1 MPCIYKSFYL
11 LPFFTPNK
19 RVIIPINYKKRQR
32 KLSDQAWRWAF
43 YDWANSAFATT
54 VMAGF
59 FPIFFKS
66 YWANDLTDAESTF
79 VIGSANSIVGLI
91 IALSAPIMGAFAD
104 AGNSKK
110 KQLLTFAVLGIMAT
124 GYLFFIPES
133 SWKFA
138 ITFYAIGVI
147 GFSGGNIFYDS
158 LLVSV
163 AKDSERNRVSSLGFS
178 LGYLGGGLL
187 FLLNVMMFSFPD
199 FFGLKSQVEAVLW
212 SFLSVAIWW
221 SIFTVPLV
229 TGVKEPHRSQQ
240 HKTFLDISKEAFK
253 SLYQTSKSISQYKS
267 AVVFLLAY
275 FLYMDGVDTIIR
287 MATSYGSDIG
297 ISAQSMISALL
308 LTQFIGFPATL
319 IFGRYADRFGHKQTL
334 SFAIIIYIGVVLFS
348 AQMDSAIEFYV
359 MASIIGLVQGGVQAI
374 SRSYFSSLIPEN
386 KAAEFFGFYNFIGK
400 SSVFIGP
407 FMVSGIALLTSSP
420 NLGILSLLLLFIPGL
435 IILRRI
441 P

>member
-1 MPCIYKSFYL
+1 M
-11 LPFFTPNK
+11 
-19 RVIIPINYKKRQR
+19 KRQR
-32 KLSDQAWRWAF
+32 KLSKQAWRWAF

-66 YWANDLTDAESTF
+66 YWATDLTDAESTF
-79 VIGSANSIVGLI
+79 VIGSANSIVGLL
-91 IALSAPIMGAFAD
+91 IAVSAPVMGAFAD

-110 KQLLTFAVLGIMAT
+110 TLLLTFALLGIIST
-124 GYLFFIPES
+124 GYLFFVPES

-138 ITFYAIGVI
+138 IIFYSVGVI
-147 GFSGGNIFYDS
+147 GFSGGNIFYDA

-163 AKDSERNRVSSLGFS
+163 AEDKDRNRVSSLGFS

-187 FLLNVMMFSFPD
+187 FLLNVLMFSFPNL
-199 FFGLKSQVEAVLW
+199 FGLSSQIEAVLW

-221 SIFTVPLV
+221 SIFTVPLI
-229 TGVKEPHRSQQ
+229 TGVKEPQINN
-240 HKTFLDISKEAFK
+240 KNNGFIVTSKEAFK
-253 SLYQTSKSISQYKS
+253 SLYATARSIKQYRS

-297 ISAQSMISALL
+297 LSAQSMIGALL

-319 IFGRYADRFGHKQTL
+319 VFGNYSDRFGHKQTL
-334 SFAIIIYIGVVLFS
+334 TFAIIIYIGVVIFS
-348 AQMDSAIEFYV
+348 SQMDSAIEFFI
-359 MASIIGLVQGGVQAI
+359 MASVIGLVQGGVQAI
-374 SRSYFSSLIPEN
+374 SRSFFSSLIPEN

-407 FMVSGIALLTSSP
+407 FMVSGIALLTDNPS
-420 NLGILSLLLLFIPGL
+420 LGILSLLLLFVPGL
-435 IILRRI
+435 ILLRRV
-441 P
+441 PESK

>member
-1 MPCIYKSFYL
+1 M
-11 LPFFTPNK
+11 
-19 RVIIPINYKKRQR
+19 KRQR
-32 KLSDQAWRWAF
+32 KLSKQAWRWAF

-66 YWANDLTDAESTF
+66 YWATDLTDAESTF
-79 VIGSANSIVGLI
+79 VIGSANSIVGLL
-91 IALSAPIMGAFAD
+91 IAVSAPVMGAFAD

-110 KQLLTFAVLGIMAT
+110 TLLLTFALLGIIST
-124 GYLFFIPES
+124 GYLFFVPES

-138 ITFYAIGVI
+138 IIFYSVGVI
-147 GFSGGNIFYDS
+147 GFSGGNIFYDA

-163 AKDSERNRVSSLGFS
+163 AEDKDRNRVSSLGFS

-187 FLLNVMMFSFPD
+187 FLLNVLMFSFPNL
-199 FFGLKSQVEAVLW
+199 FGLCNQIEAVLW

-221 SIFTVPLV
+221 SIFTVPLI
-229 TGVKEPHRSQQ
+229 TGVKEPQINN
-240 HKTFLDISKEAFK
+240 KNNGFIVTSKEAFK
-253 SLYQTSKSISQYKS
+253 SLYATARSIKQYRS

-297 ISAQSMISALL
+297 LSAQSMIGALL

-319 IFGRYADRFGHKQTL
+319 VFGNYSDRFGHKQTL
-334 SFAIIIYIGVVLFS
+334 TFAIIIYIGVVIFS
-348 AQMDSAIEFYV
+348 SQMDSAVEFFI
-359 MASIIGLVQGGVQAI
+359 MASVIGLVQGGVQAI
-374 SRSYFSSLIPEN
+374 SRSFFSSLIPEN

-400 SSVFIGP
+400 SSVFVGP
-407 FMVSGIALLTSSP
+407 FMVSGIALLTDNPS
-420 NLGILSLLLLFIPGL
+420 LGILSLLLLFVPGL
-435 IILRRI
+435 ILLRRV
-441 P
+441 PESK